1 MLYSA
6 TMCEGRR
13 HSACRRRRLA
23 GGWRDR
29 TIGRTCEGKMDR
41 EIKPYVLRRTAED
54 RLAPKLSL
62 NYEEA
67 LNPQQLAAVRAGD
80 GPALVIAGAGSGKT
94 RTLVYRVAYLIDMG
108 IDPGTILLVTFTRK
122 AAQEMLKRAG
132 LLIGS
137 RSEQVSGGTF
147 HAVANGLLRRY
158 GRPVGLEPG
167 FTILDRGDAEDLINL
182 LRTQLG
188 LHEKDKRFPRKRTI
202 AEIFSK
208 CENTLQRMEEIVLG
222 EFAHFS
228 EHLEDLE
235 QLKRAYQAAKRQRQ
249 LLDYD
254 DLLVKLRELLSTDD
268 AARRAISTRYRYILV
283 DEYQD
288 TNRLQGDLIRKLA
301 VTHDNVMV
309 VGDDSQCVI
318 EGTPILTPKGSRPVE
333 SLRVGDT
340 VLSGG
345 GHGRLVESFIIGK
358 SKSVHHR
365 YLRVKTRTGHE
376 VCFSPNHLCFA
387 KIRSG
392 SGLWYV
398 YLMHREDFGYRIG
411 VTCLPRY
418 DTDFTRP
425 QMRTTQE
432 QGERLWLLEA
442 WATRQEAQYREALLS
457 LRYQIPQAL
466 FRPESRKSA
475 TCKMSD
481 AQAAALFT
489 EFGQN
494 GARLLKDYGLLY
506 EYPTYLPKSS
516 RSRGRIAINLLMAS
530 ASNRVEKRQRQGHEL
545 CVESQ
550 QGWEAIEGLQGA
562 SRENG
567 YWRLRRYSKDYRTLL
582 ILAKD
587 IETRLRGKGYQAT
600 VAYKAK
606 FVAASGIKGT
616 FMTVPAAGLL
626 PGMMVPVV
634 KDDII
639 STDIIEA
646 VEWVENA
653 DHRPFYDLEIEHSH
667 NIVSGGIISHN
678 SIYAFR
684 GATFRNIMEF
694 PDLFPGATIYKL
706 EENYR
711 STQPILN
718 LANAIIQGAAEKYS
732 KRLFTRKLDGPLPVL
747 VQAGGENA
755 QSRFVAQKILEL
767 REEGMPLDEIAVLF
781 RSSFHSFDLEIE
793 LSRRDLPFVKR
804 GGFKFIE
811 TAHVKDLLAHLRVM
825 ENPLDA
831 VSWNRLLLL
840 VEGVGPRKAQDLI
853 ASFIKAERPLDALR
867 ETDGRSSRGLKD
879 LARMLEETARHG
891 SMTPAEQVSHV
902 YEYYLPIL
910 KEQYDDY
917 PKRMRD
923 LEHLYTMAERYHR
936 LEEFLSDLALE
947 PLDEG
952 VAGVEA
958 IGRDDERL
966 VLSTIHSAKG
976 LEWQCVFVIW
986 VVDGRFPSAYSFLTE
1001 DELEEERRLFYVA
1014 VTRAKQHL
1022 YLTYP
1027 VNVYDKTT
1035 GSVLSKPSR
1044 FLDDVSPS
1052 LLDTWALVE
1061 EEGSRDW
1068 S

>member
-29 TIGRTCEGKMDR
+29 KIGRMCEGKMDR
-41 EIKPYVLRRTAED
+41 EKKPYVLRRRAED
-54 RLAPKLSL
+54 QLAPKLSL

-132 LLIGS
+132 VLIGS

-147 HAVANGLLRRY
+147 HAVANVLLRRY

-208 CENTLQRMEEIVLG
+208 CENTLQRMEGIVLA

-235 QLKRAYQAAKRQRQ
+235 QLKRAYQVAKRQRQ

-268 AARRAISTRYRYILV
+268 AARRAISARYRYILV

-309 VGDDSQCVI
+309 VGDDSQ
-318 EGTPILTPKGSRPVE
+318 
-333 SLRVGDT
+333 
-340 VLSGG
+340 
-345 GHGRLVESFIIGK
+345 
-358 SKSVHHR
+358 
-365 YLRVKTRTGHE
+365 
-376 VCFSPNHLCFA
+376 
-387 KIRSG
+387 
-392 SGLWYV
+392 
-398 YLMHREDFGYRIG
+398 
-411 VTCLPRY
+411 
-418 DTDFTRP
+418 
-425 QMRTTQE
+425 
-432 QGERLWLLEA
+432 
-442 WATRQEAQYREALLS
+442 
-457 LRYQIPQAL
+457 
-466 FRPESRKSA
+466 
-475 TCKMSD
+475 
-481 AQAAALFT
+481 
-489 EFGQN
+489 
-494 GARLLKDYGLLY
+494 
-506 EYPTYLPKSS
+506 
-516 RSRGRIAINLLMAS
+516 
-530 ASNRVEKRQRQGHEL
+530 
-545 CVESQ
+545 
-550 QGWEAIEGLQGA
+550 
-562 SRENG
+562 
-567 YWRLRRYSKDYRTLL
+567 
-582 ILAKD
+582 
-587 IETRLRGKGYQAT
+587 
-600 VAYKAK
+600 
-606 FVAASGIKGT
+606 
-616 FMTVPAAGLL
+616 
-626 PGMMVPVV
+626 
-634 KDDII
+634 
-639 STDIIEA
+639 
-646 VEWVENA
+646 
-653 DHRPFYDLEIEHSH
+653 
-667 NIVSGGIISHN
+667 

-684 GATFRNIMEF
+684 GATFWNIMEF
-694 PDLFPGATIYKL
+694 PDLFPGTTIYKL

-732 KRLFTRKLDGPLPVL
+732 KHLFTRKLDGPLPVL

-755 QSRFVAQKILEL
+755 QSRFVTQKILEL

-952 VAGVEA
+952 VADVEA

-1027 VNVYDKTT
+1027 INVYDKTT

-1052 LLDTWALVE
+1052 LLDTWTLVE